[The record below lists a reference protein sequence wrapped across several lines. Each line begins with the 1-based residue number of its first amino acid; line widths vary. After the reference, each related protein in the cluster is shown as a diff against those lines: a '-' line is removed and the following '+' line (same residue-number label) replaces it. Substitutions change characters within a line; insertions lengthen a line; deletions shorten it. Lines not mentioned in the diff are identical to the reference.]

1 MEQTD
6 YSKEILKKV
15 IIEQMTDFNS
25 EVITLLTMED
35 VSISDL
41 LVIADIYDVSIY
53 NISYLTSN
61 YPNSIEDYVEYINR
75 EEYNEIEED

>member
-6 YSKEILKKV
+6 YNKETLKKV

-53 NISYLTSN
+53 NISYLTAN

>member
-6 YSKEILKKV
+6 YNKETLKKV